1 MADEVTM
8 VVYKCNLNEMKWAQ
22 MGNGAQIHHERK
34 TLTPFD
40 QAYLPKFGVSL
51 YRLAPG
57 KRAFPRHEH
66 LANDEGILVTRGSG
80 TLRYGDQEIAL
91 AEGDYVHLPAASGRA
106 HHMINTSEAE
116 LEYYCFSSIVLPET
130 VLYPDS
136 NKLGAYSLTKAA
148 DGGGW
153 QRAGYILRNEPVG
166 YFDGEEPD

>member
-1 MADEVTM
+1 M
-8 VVYKCNLNEMKWAQ
+8 VYKRNLNEMDWSE
-22 MGNGAQIHHERK
+22 MGNGAHIHHARK
-34 TLTPFD
+34 TLTPLD

-80 TLRYGDQEIAL
+80 TLRYGDEEIAL
-91 AEGDYVHLPAASGRA
+91 GEGDYVHLPAASGSA
-106 HHMINTSEAE
+106 HHMINTSDAE
-116 LEYYCFSSIVLPET
+116 LEYFCFSSVVVPEA

-136 NKLGAYSLTKAA
+136 NKLGAYTLTRAA
-148 DGGGW
+148 DGKGW
-153 QRAGYILRNEPVG
+153 TGSRYIVSNDPVG